1 MLTER
6 LTPASTFFWSP
17 HVTPGARER
26 LACFLA
32 VRNYDTEDE
41 LMREKK
47 IVYIWESRRV
57 RLTGDCLGSGNHIWQ
72 LEHKGNVNPLSCP
85 GETSVKGIRGVDVS
99 VT

>member
-6 LTPASTFFWSP
+6 LTPVSTFFWSP

-32 VRNYDTEDE
+32 VRNYDAEDE

-47 IVYIWESRRV
+47 IVYIKEWKGAPYRR
-57 RLTGDCLGSGNHIWQ
+57 LSWQ
-72 LEHKGNVNPLSCP
+72 WQSHLAA
-85 GETSVKGIRGVDVS
+85 
-99 VT
+99 